1 MSMTFYLYKL
11 KLKTDMNKKH
21 LALGL
26 LVLASC
32 GKKEDEQK
40 KNAAPPATPVT
51 LAAAR
56 TTEAIYYDEYPA
68 TVTAL
73 KTVELRTQVTG
84 FVTGIYFKEGE
95 VMPKGKLLYEI
106 DQRQYQAAF
115 QQAQADLRSTQAN
128 ATNTQVNA
136 GRYQRLAEQDAVA
149 RQLVD
154 NATTAAATARAQVA
168 AAQAT
173 VNIARNNLGFSKV
186 TAPFTGRIGISDV
199 RLGSQVSAGTTLLN
213 TISSEDPVGVDI
225 VVTQTEIA
233 RFNALQDN
241 KAARADS
248 SLRLVLPGGV
258 TYPLPGRIRTID
270 RNVNSGTGT
279 ITVRV
284 EFANPKRELKDGMSA
299 VIKVLNTQSGER
311 LVVPFKAIVEQMGE
325 NFVYVA
331 TDSSTAQQR
340 EVKLGPRLKDQ
351 IVLMNG
357 VKNGEKIV
365 TEGVQKLR
373 DGAKITTEVPKAPPT
388 AGK

>member
-1 MSMTFYLYKL
+1 
-11 KLKTDMNKKH
+11 MNKKY

-26 LVLASC
+26 LALASC

-40 KNAAPPATPVT
+40 KNASPPPTSVT
-51 LAAAR
+51 LVAAR
-56 TTEAIYYDEYPA
+56 TTEAVYYDEYPA

-73 KTVELRTQVTG
+73 SMVELRTQVTG
-84 FVTGIYFKEGE
+84 FVTGIYFKEGD
-95 VMPKGKLLYEI
+95 VVPKGKLLYEI

-115 QQAQADLRSTQAN
+115 EQAKADLRSVQAN
-128 ATNTQVNA
+128 ATNAQVNA
-136 GRYQRLAEQDAVA
+136 GRYQRLAEQEAVA
-149 RQLVD
+149 TQLVG
-154 NATTAAATARAQVA
+154 NATTAAAARAQVA

-173 VNIARNNLGFSKV
+173 VNIARNNLGFSRV
-186 TAPFTGRIGISDV
+186 TAPFRGRIGISDV
-199 RLGSQVSAGTTLLN
+199 RLGSQVGAGTTLLN

-225 VVTQTEIA
+225 VVTQTDIA
-233 RFNALQDN
+233 RFATLQNN

-258 TYPLPGRIRTID
+258 AYPLPGRIRTID
-270 RNVNSGTGT
+270 RGVNSQTGA

-284 EFANPKRELKDGMSA
+284 EFANPRRELKDGMSA
-299 VIKVLNTQSGER
+299 VVKVLNTQSGQR
-311 LVVPFKAIVEQMGE
+311 LVVPYKAILEQMGE

-340 EVKLGPRLKDQ
+340 KVQLGPRLQDK

-357 VKNGEKIV
+357 IKNGDKVV

-373 DGAKITTEVPKAPPT
+373 DGAKITTELPKGPPT
-388 AGK
+388 APGK

>member
-1 MSMTFYLYKL
+1 ML
-11 KLKTDMNKKH
+11 KLKTYMNKKL

-26 LVLASC
+26 LALASC
-32 GKKEDEQK
+32 GKKEDAQK

-84 FVTGIYFKEGE
+84 FVTGIFFEEGE
-95 VMPKGKLLYEI
+95 VVPKGKLLYEI

-115 QQAQADLRSTQAN
+115 QQAQAELRSTQAN
-128 ATNTQVNA
+128 ATNAQANA

-154 NATTAAATARAQVA
+154 NATTAATAARAQVA

-199 RLGSQVSAGTTLLN
+199 RLGSQVGAGTTLLN

-233 RFNALQDN
+233 RFNTLQNN

-270 RNVNSGTGT
+270 RSVNSGTGS

-284 EFANPKRELKDGMSA
+284 EFANPRRELKDGMSA

-311 LVVPFKAIVEQMGE
+311 LVVPYKAIVEQMGE

-340 EVKLGPRLKDQ
+340 AVKLGPRLKDQ

-357 VKNGEKIV
+357 VKEGEKIV

-373 DGAKITTEVPKAPPT
+373 DGAKITTEVPKGPPT
-388 AGK
+388 APGK